1 MDSFIVITKNT
12 SSNLVENKNDKE
24 DLEKQVITQ
33 SNYVIKLQSE
43 MDNTKA
49 QLRILTKTLQ
59 DLMSKL

>member
-24 DLEKQVITQ
+24 DLEKQVMTL
-33 SNYVIKLQSE
+33 SNIVIRLQSE
-43 MDNTKA
+43 MDETKA
-49 QLRILTKTLQ
+49 QLRIITKTLQ